1 MRNFYITYYS
11 ILIEDELFMNVIV
24 YSPKDKE
31 KKEILNIKVAEIY
44 GKTVQAIIKNLKCSK
59 EQKLKLLEEI
69 HNSKEAL

>member
-44 GKTVQAIIKNLKCSK
+44 GKIYL
-59 EQKLKLLEEI
+59 
-69 HNSKEAL
+69 